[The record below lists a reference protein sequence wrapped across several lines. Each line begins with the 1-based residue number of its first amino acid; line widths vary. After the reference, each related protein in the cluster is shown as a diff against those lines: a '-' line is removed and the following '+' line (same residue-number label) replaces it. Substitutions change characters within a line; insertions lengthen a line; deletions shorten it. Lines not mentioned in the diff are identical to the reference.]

1 MDVVKT
7 NIEKLNGMIDIDSEV
22 GCGTSMKLKIPLTLA
37 IIQALLVGVQEEYY
51 AIPLASV
58 LETVRINKD
67 DIYTVESRSVMR
79 LRDEVLSLV
88 HIGDIFEVE
97 RVFDNSE
104 HAYVVVLGLA
114 ESKIGLIVDTLIGQ
128 EEIVIK
134 SLGEYLKGIEGIAGA
149 TIRGDGGVTLIVDVA
164 ALMQMAKS
172 VKSTVGAEGSTTK
185 TIGAKNSAS
194 DYCVMVVD
202 DSKTDRTIMRKS
214 LEPLG
219 ITLVEA
225 TDGVEALNILKQGDH
240 YFDAMLID
248 IEMPRMDGY
257 TCASEIKKYNKYKNL
272 PLIAVTS
279 RAGKADRMRGV
290 ESGMVEYITKPY
302 SPEYLMNVVKRNIK
316 FNEGL

>member
-1 MDVVKT
+1 
-7 NIEKLNGMIDIDSEV
+7 MIDIDSEV
-22 GCGTSMKLKIPLTLA
+22 GRGTSMKLKIPLTLA

-58 LETVRINKD
+58 LETVRISKD
-67 DIYTVESRSVMR
+67 EIYTVESRSVMR

-114 ESKIGLIVDTLIGQ
+114 ESKIGLIVDSLVGQ

-172 VKSTVGAEGSTTK
+172 VKSTIGNEGGDGKGKGGVKQSP
-185 TIGAKNSAS
+185 S
-194 DYCVMVVD
+194 DYHVMIVD
-202 DSKTDRTIMRKS
+202 DSKTDRTIMRKA
-214 LEPLG
+214 LEPMG
-219 ITLVEA
+219 ITLIEA
-225 TDGVEALNILKQGDH
+225 TDGVEAMNILKQGDH
-240 YFDAMLID
+240 MFDAMLID

-257 TCASEIKKYNKYKNL
+257 TLASEIKKYNKYKNM

-279 RAGKADRMRGV
+279 RSGKADRMRGV

-302 SPEYLMNVVKRNIK
+302 SPDYLMNVVKRNIK

>member
-1 MDVVKT
+1 M
-7 NIEKLNGMIDIDSEV
+7 
-22 GCGTSMKLKIPLTLA
+22 
-37 IIQALLVGVQEEYY
+37 QEEYY

-58 LETVRINKD
+58 LETVRISKD
-67 DIYTVESRSVMR
+67 EIYTVENRSVMR

-97 RVFDNSE
+97 RVFDTSE
-104 HAYVVVLGLA
+104 HAYVVVIGLA
-114 ESKIGLIVDTLIGQ
+114 ESKLGLIVDSLVGQ

-172 VKSTVGAEGSTTK
+172 VKSTLNAVSNE
-185 TIGAKNSAS
+185 SAS
-194 DYCVMVVD
+194 ASSVKNQPSDYKVLMVD

-214 LEPLG
+214 LAPLG
-219 ITLVEA
+219 ITLIEA
-225 TDGVEALNILKQGDH
+225 VDGVDALNILKSGEH
-240 YFDAMLID
+240 NFDAMLID

-257 TCASEIKKYNKYKNL
+257 SLAAEIKKYNKYKNL

-279 RAGKADRMRGV
+279 RTGKSDRMRGV

-302 SPEYLMNVVKRNIK
+302 SPDYLMNVVKRNIK
-316 FNEGL
+316 MTMEV